1 MAGVHFNGFCTQ
13 GGFQGG
19 KDRWEMKLD
28 YDERPSSFSFHSIQL
43 FKWKCPT
50 KVKRVMQGRPFPLH
64 LFSPGAKI

>member
-1 MAGVHFNGFCTQ
+1 MVFALREDFKVGNEIG
-13 GGFQGG
+13 
-19 KDRWEMKLD
+19 WD

-50 KVKRVMQGRPFPLH
+50 KVKRVMQARPFPLH